1 MIELKNI
8 VKNYNIGQKKVTAL
22 KSISLSIQQG
32 EFVCVAGPSG
42 SGKTTLLNIMGC
54 LDTADSG
61 DVVLDGILIE
71 NMSKRAL
78 ARIRLEKIGFIFQ
91 SFNLIPVLSVYEN
104 IEYPL
109 LLMGIKKSERKELV
123 TELIKAV
130 GLEGLEKRRPP
141 ELSGG
146 QQQRVAVAR
155 ALVTRPLLV
164 LADEP
169 TANLD
174 HQTGRQLIE
183 LFHQQ
188 NTSRGITFVFSS
200 HDPEII
206 ERADRVI
213 RLRDGMIED

>member
-8 VKNYNIGQKKVTAL
+8 IKTYQIGQVAVTAL
-22 KSISLSIQQG
+22 NGVSLRIKQG

-42 SGKTTLLNIMGC
+42 SGKTTLLNIIGC
-54 LDTADSG
+54 LDRPDNG
-61 DVVLDGILIE
+61 ELFLDGIHIR
-71 NMSKRAL
+71 NMGRRKL
-78 ARIRLEKIGFIFQ
+78 ASIRHQKIGFIFQ

-109 LLMGIKKSERKELV
+109 LLMGLKKTERTHRVSEIIR
-123 TELIKAV
+123 AV
-130 GLEGLEKRRPP
+130 GLEGLEARRPP

-155 ALVTRPLLV
+155 ALVTRPLVV

-174 HQTGRQLIE
+174 HKTGQQLIE

-188 NTSRGITFVFSS
+188 NTERGVTFVFSS

-206 ERADRVI
+206 NRASRIV
-213 RLRDGMIED
+213 RLRDGTVEG

>member
-8 VKNYNIGQKKVTAL
+8 VKTYHTGQTEVTAL
-22 KSISLSIQQG
+22 KGVSLKVAQG
-32 EFVCVAGPSG
+32 EFLCVAGPSG

-54 LDTADSG
+54 LDRPDSG
-61 DVVLDGILIE
+61 ELFLDGLQIRD
-71 NMSKRAL
+71 MGKRRL
-78 ARIRLEKIGFIFQ
+78 ASIRLHKIGFIFQ

-109 LLMGIKKSERKELV
+109 LLMGVNKTERTHRVLE
-123 TELIKAV
+123 IIRAV
-130 GLEGLEKRRPP
+130 GLEGLEARRPP

-155 ALVTRPLLV
+155 ALVTEPLVV

-174 HQTGRQLIE
+174 HKTGQQLIE

-188 NTSRGITFVFSS
+188 NTERGVTFVFSS

-206 ERADRVI
+206 NRASRIV
-213 RLRDGMIED
+213 RLRDGILEE

>member
-1 MIELKNI
+1 MVKLKDIN
-8 VKNYNIGQKKVTAL
+8 KTYRSGKGSVTAL
-22 KSISLSIQQG
+22 KDICLHIKKG
-32 EFVCVAGPSG
+32 EFVCIAGPSG
-42 SGKTTLLNIMGC
+42 SGKTTLLNMIGC
-54 LDTADSG
+54 LDRPDKG
-61 DVVLDGILIE
+61 EIYLDGMLINHRTRRE
-71 NMSKRAL
+71 L
-78 ARIRLEKIGFIFQ
+78 ARLRLERIGFIFQ
-91 SFNLIPVLSVYEN
+91 SYNLIPVLSVYEN

-109 LLMGIKKSERKELV
+109 LIMGMSREKRRQRV
-123 TELIKAV
+123 MGLISST
-130 GLEGLEKRRPP
+130 GLEGLEDRKPP

-155 ALVTRPLLV
+155 ALVTEPLVV

-188 NTSRGITFVFSS
+188 NTHRGITFVFSS

-206 ERADRVI
+206 NRASRVV
-213 RLRDGMIED
+213 RLRDGRIED